1 MHLFLSVVVVVT
13 TTPRC
18 RRDLYAFPT
27 DFAPPSTTK
36 TAPGRARLLR
46 PTPENR
52 KRKNRLSRGKR
63 NFQKLQKECS
73 HPRRRS
79 FRTDSKP
86 RWWGGAQES
95 RRKRVAT
102 ARTGLDGA
110 KGLHPGS
117 NTRTVQRCRHYKK
130 SEVCPV
136 SPGRCAT
143 IE

>member
-79 FRTDSKP
+79 FRPDSKP

-102 ARTGLDGA
+102 ARTGFDGA
-110 KGLHPGS
+110 KDYTLAPTPAPS
-117 NTRTVQRCRHYKK
+117 NVAGTIKNLRFVRFRPADVQR
-130 SEVCPV
+130 
-136 SPGRCAT
+136 
-143 IE
+143 